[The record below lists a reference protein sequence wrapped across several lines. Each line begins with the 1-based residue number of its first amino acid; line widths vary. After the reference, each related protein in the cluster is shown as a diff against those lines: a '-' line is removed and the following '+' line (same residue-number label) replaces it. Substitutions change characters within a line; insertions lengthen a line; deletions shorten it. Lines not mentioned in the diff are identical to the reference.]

1 MQGSFVLYHAGELR
15 HSAIT
20 GPYPNDK
27 SWMQW
32 VLDSMSQEK
41 KESVKAKQLEAL
53 KRLGHADLK
62 LNEHERM
69 QCHNNHIK
77 SPLTREQGK
86 WRMK

>member
-1 MQGSFVLYHAGELR
+1 
-15 HSAIT
+15 
-20 GPYPNDK
+20 
-27 SWMQW
+27 MQW
-32 VLDSMSQEK
+32 VLDSLSQEK

-69 QCHNNHIK
+69 QYHSNHRVTIN
-77 SPLTREQGK
+77 SILSREKGK